1 MLTLILLAIPLFA
14 AVLSMAAGAKNARN
28 LALGAGILELIVT
41 LGAFFLNGKEGSETW
56 LTFNREWIGPLGISY
71 AFSLDG
77 ISLVMALLVALLLPI
92 IIYASFNRTFKSPHY
107 FYGLMLLMAAS
118 MMGAFTTTDGLLFYV
133 FYEFALIPIYFMI
146 LYWSD
151 HPNKAKITLKFF
163 IYTLFGSLFMLVS
176 LLYLYN
182 ISGSFNMQALYEA
195 GRSLSGSDQGW
206 VFAGFFIAFAVKIP
220 VFPFHSWQPATYDS
234 APTAGTMLL
243 AGIMLK
249 MASYGMVR
257 LVVPALPEGV
267 AEYGTWALAL
277 SAISVLY
284 ASGMAIA
291 QQRYKL
297 LIAWSSIAHLG
308 VLSAGILSGNAQGIQ
323 GGIMEMLSHGILS
336 VALFFVYD
344 IIESRMNHD
353 DMGKMGGIREANP
366 LFAFLF
372 FTIVMG
378 SVALPLT
385 SGFVGEFLL
394 LLGFYQVSPWLTAVA
409 GLTVVL
415 GAVYML
421 RAFQSMMLGPANA
434 MTQSFAPLNSHEKT
448 VLTILVV
455 LIIVLGVYPD
465 PILSVANPSV
475 ESLLQGLNR

>member
-1 MLTLILLAIPLFA
+1 MLTLILLAIPLLA
-14 AVLSMAAGAKNARN
+14 AGILFLTGAKNARQI
-28 LALGAGILELIVT
+28 ALGASILELIVT
-41 LGAFFLNGKEGSETW
+41 LGAFFSRSQDNAQSL
-56 LTFNREWIGPLGISY
+56 LFFNQDWIGPLGISY
-71 AFSLDG
+71 SFGLDG

-92 IIYASFNRTFKSPHY
+92 IIYASANRTFKHPQY
-107 FYGLMLLMAAS
+107 YYGLMLVMAAS

-133 FYEFALIPIYFMI
+133 FYEFALIPVYFMI
-146 LYWSD
+146 LYWSEN
-151 HPNKAKITLKFF
+151 PNKAKITLKFF

-176 LLYLYN
+176 LLYLYS
-182 ISGSFNMQALYEA
+182 ISGSFQMTALYEA
-195 GRSLSGSDQGW
+195 GRSLSGAEQGW

-220 VFPFHSWQPATYDS
+220 VFPFHSWQPSTYDA
-234 APTAGTMLL
+234 APTSATMLL

-249 MASYGMVR
+249 MASYGLIR
-257 LVVPALPEGV
+257 LVIPALPVGV

-284 ASGMAIA
+284 ASGMALV

-297 LIAWSSIAHLG
+297 LIAWASIAHLG
-308 VLSAGILSGNAQGIQ
+308 VLSAGILSGNMQGLQ
-323 GGIMEMLSHGILS
+323 GGVMEMLSHGILS

-344 IIESRMNHD
+344 IIETRLNHD
-353 DMGKMGGIREANP
+353 EMQKMGGIREVNP
-366 LFAFLF
+366 LLAFLF
-372 FTIVMG
+372 FAIVMG
-378 SVALPLT
+378 SIALPLT

-394 LLGFYQVSPWLTAVA
+394 ILGFYLVSPWLAAVA

-421 RAFQSMMLGPANA
+421 RAFQVMMLGSAPSTMQN
-434 MTQSFAPLNSHEKT
+434 FAPLTTHEKT

-455 LIIVLGVYPD
+455 LVIAFGVYPD
-465 PILSVANPSV
+465 IILSISNPSV

>member
-1 MLTLILLAIPLFA
+1 
-14 AVLSMAAGAKNARN
+14 
-28 LALGAGILELIVT
+28 
-41 LGAFFLNGKEGSETW
+41 
-56 LTFNREWIGPLGISY
+56 
-71 AFSLDG
+71 
-77 ISLVMALLVALLLPI
+77 
-92 IIYASFNRTFKSPHY
+92 
-107 FYGLMLLMAAS
+107 
-118 MMGAFTTTDGLLFYV
+118 
-133 FYEFALIPIYFMI
+133 
-146 LYWSD
+146 
-151 HPNKAKITLKFF
+151 
-163 IYTLFGSLFMLVS
+163 
-176 LLYLYN
+176 
-182 ISGSFNMQALYEA
+182 
-195 GRSLSGSDQGW
+195 
-206 VFAGFFIAFAVKIP
+206 
-220 VFPFHSWQPATYDS
+220 
-234 APTAGTMLL
+234 
-243 AGIMLK
+243 

-353 DMGKMGGIREANP
+353 DMSKMGGIREVNP

-448 VLTILVV
+448 VLTILVI
-455 LIIVLGVYPD
+455 LIIALGVYPD